1 VNTWLKV
8 TAHLS
13 ETPEDWSRWTERFAE
28 VGIEGTVQTDDPP
41 TLSAY
46 LPPGEE
52 SKLPALSALLAG
64 LGAEVTTEDV
74 EEVDWS
80 EAWRQFFK
88 PMKIGKR
95 IWLRPSWEEAETPQG
110 RIEIVLDPGQ
120 AFGTG
125 DHPTTRLCL
134 ELLESQVLEGMTVAD
149 IGCGS
154 GILSIAAAKLGAA
167 RVDAVDVDAVSVQ
180 ATRENADRNA
190 VSVGVYEGTGFD
202 PLGES
207 VYDVVVSNIISA
219 AVIGLAARSSRRV
232 KKGGTW
238 IVSGIIEPNWPDVYE
253 HVTRS
258 GFRVAEWR
266 KEGDWVA
273 ATLLH

>member
-1 VNTWLKV
+1 MNTWLKV
-8 TAHLS
+8 TACLK

-28 VGIEGTVQTDDPP
+28 VGLDGTVQTDDPP

-46 LPPGEE
+46 LPPGDE
-52 SKLPALSALLAG
+52 SKLPALIAVLTG
-64 LGAEVTTEDV
+64 LGADVTTEDV

-80 EAWRQFFK
+80 ESWRQFFK

-180 ATRENADRNA
+180 ATHENAARN
-190 VSVGVYEGTGFD
+190 GVEIAAYEGMGFD

-219 AVIGLAARSSRRV
+219 AVIGLANHAKEHV
-232 KKGGTW
+232 QEGGAW

-258 GFRVAEWR
+258 GFTVVEWR

-273 ATLLH
+273 ATLLR